1 MKFYYS
7 VVGMIALIMATQGV
21 FAQGQRRP
29 GTTDRPAQLERLERF
44 KKMRLIEVLK
54 LNEEESVRF
63 FAKQSAHEDKIRE
76 LMKSRNEAL
85 DGIQDNVR
93 DSTDGKQMQKLAD
106 NVIDLDQKIFAERQ
120 RYQNELRSSL
130 TPEQFGKFL
139 VFERNFEHHMRE
151 AVEDMIQKRSSRDR
165 EW

>member
-1 MKFYYS
+1 MKLYYS
-7 VVGMIALIMATQGV
+7 VVGIIALIMVTQGV

-29 GTTDRPAQLERLERF
+29 EPGDKPPQLERLERF

-54 LNEEESVRF
+54 LTEEESVRF

-85 DGIQDNVR
+85 DGIQDDVR
-93 DSTDGKQMQKLAD
+93 DSTDGKRIQKLSD
-106 NVIDLDQKIFAERQ
+106 NVLDLDQKIFAERQ

-139 VFERNFEHHMRE
+139 VFERNFEHRMRE
-151 AVEDMIQKRSSRDR
+151 AMEDMIQKRSSRER